1 MLLAMFYTDLP
12 TGPEIQALARARG
25 PACVS
30 IYLPTTP
37 LTQETDRDRIALK
50 NLAAEAR
57 QQLEAVGTD
66 KRLLWPLFEQL
77 DDLLDDDDFWRLQA
91 HSLAVFATP
100 EQLRTLR
107 LPNRLEQAVE
117 VSDRF
122 HLKPLLRAVTF
133 PHEAV
138 VLALSQNQVR
148 VLEVFADLPPQELRV
163 DGMPKDAASA
173 AGKASLGD
181 RSPSGRVQGAEGL
194 KVRLRQYARKVDAAL
209 RDVLAGRDTPLLMAS
224 TAPLDAIFRSV
235 NSYPHLAAQQI
246 TTNVDK
252 TTDLELAQASRPL
265 LDELYAAEIE
275 AKKALFATRENQGRT
290 TTDVAQAARAAT
302 FGAVASLLVDID
314 AELPGTIDETDG
326 SVHFAEAAGAKS
338 YSLTTEIAVRT
349 LASGGRV
356 LAVRKDDLPHGAPL
370 AAILRYAI

>member
-1 MLLAMFYTDLP
+1 MLYTDVP
-12 TGPEIQALARARG
+12 TSSEIQALARARG

-30 IYLPTTP
+30 IVLPTTP
-37 LTQETDRDRIALK
+37 LTQDTDRDRIVLK

-57 QQLEAVGTD
+57 RQLEAADAD
-66 KRLLWPLFEQL
+66 KRQVRPLFEQL
-77 DDLLDDDDFWRLQA
+77 DDLVDDEDFWRLQA
-91 HSLAVFATP
+91 HSLAIFATP
-100 EQLRTLR
+100 EQLQTFR

-122 HLKPLLRAVTF
+122 HLKPLLRSITF
-133 PHEAV
+133 PHEAI

-148 VLEVFADLPPQELRV
+148 VLEVFADLPPQGLRV

-181 RSPSGRVQGAEGL
+181 RSPSGRIQGSEGL

-209 RDVLAGRDTPLLMAS
+209 RDVLAGREVPLLLAS

-235 NSYPHLAAQQI
+235 NSYPHLAASQI
-246 TTNVDK
+246 TTNPDEV
-252 TTDLELAQASRPL
+252 TDLALAEAARPL
-265 LDELYAAEIE
+265 LDELYAAEIAAQRE
-275 AKKALFATRENQGRT
+275 LLAKREHQGRT
-290 TTDVAQAARAAT
+290 TTDLAHAARAAT
-302 FGAVASLLVDID
+302 YGAIATLLVDID
-314 AELPGTIDETDG
+314 AEQPGTIDEEDG
-326 SVHFAEAAGAKS
+326 SVRLAEAAGATT

-356 LAVRKDDLPHGAPL
+356 LAVRKDDLPEGASL
-370 AAILRYAI
+370 AAILRYPI